1 MFDHPIFPALK
12 RWAIFS
18 NKRRQIRPYN
28 SESFQTEPLPNPEG
42 ETGQRLLTSTLIRRS
57 CCVIG
62 SSGAKR
68 RRSCRDFRQRPLIEN
83 SPYLWKLI
91 PSGISGGGA
100 LSRLW
105 LLP

>member
-68 RRSCRDFRQRPLIEN
+68 RKSCPELTPRPLIQK
-83 SPYLWKLI
+83 S
-91 PSGISGGGA
+91 A
-100 LSRLW
+100 LFVETDSFRHLRRRGVEPAMA
-105 LLP
+105 LA